1 MYGFN
6 EGLFDDIVDIDV
18 PDTAVVIDIDD
29 TVDEGPEVGV
39 ATGIA
44 DMILRLINSE
54 NDTITEYNSAR
65 TTLAQDPTYA
75 EFIEVI
81 DDIEAEELKH
91 VGQLQTLLKR
101 LSPNASNIEAGEA
114 EAESQLTEDLDNMER
129 VTKGKKIDVHGEMP
143 VVMADAVMAS
153 EEADKAVEDELEEH
167 NKKTKVKLNK
177 VLGAEN
183 QPVPK
188 LPEMAKV
195 TLDESLFEDFKDTL
209 DNRWKIIEKV
219 EEYLDEGHINKDDFI
234 DMLLQW
240 YYKEPTFVSFLT
252 SNNIF
257 SEDELDSFSGSF
269 DESLKE
275 DFADTNDIKII
286 VRDVIKNFKKIT
298 GVDIKSVYNTNSE
311 DTMFNQSVIDTTFS
325 SIDDYISDKYDLDSN
340 ERDELL
346 YALDDELSLNK
357 ELYNESLNEG
367 RKPIDFIDSH
377 GDVYSDEDRWDEE
390 EPEDDLFSKVML
402 ELCPEGADWKKHSK
416 FPEITGK
423 DRYDTDELGVTYN
436 GDIEVAVD
444 DMNRLAFATRVGEA
458 YDLPIRGPEKTRS
471 GKFILTLKIEE

>member
-18 PDTAVVIDIDD
+18 PDTAVVIDVDD

-44 DMILRLINSE
+44 DMVLRLINAE
-54 NDTITEYNSAR
+54 NDTITDYNSAR

-101 LSPNASNIEAGEA
+101 LSPNASNIEAGEE
-114 EAESQLTEDLDNMER
+114 EAEGQLTEDLDNMER
-129 VTKGKKIDVHGEMP
+129 VTKGKKIDVHGDMP
-143 VVMADAVMAS
+143 IVMADAVMAS
-153 EEADKAVEDELEEH
+153 EEADDAIEDELEEH
-167 NKKTKVKLNK
+167 NKKTNVKLNK
-177 VLGAEN
+177 VLGAEK
-183 QPVPK
+183 QPVPN

-240 YYKEPTFVSFLT
+240 YYKEPTFISFLT

-257 SEDELDSFSGSF
+257 SEDELDDFNESF
-269 DESLKE
+269 D
-275 DFADTNDIKII
+275 
-286 VRDVIKNFKKIT
+286 
-298 GVDIKSVYNTNSE
+298 
-311 DTMFNQSVIDTTFS
+311 
-325 SIDDYISDKYDLDSN
+325 
-340 ERDELL
+340 
-346 YALDDELSLNK
+346 
-357 ELYNESLNEG
+357 ESLNEG
-367 RKPIDFIDSH
+367 RKPIDFVDSH

-423 DRYDTDELGVTYN
+423 DRYDTDELGVTYD

-444 DMNRLAFATRVGEA
+444 DINRLAFATRVGEA
-458 YDLPIRGPEKTRS
+458 YDLPMRGPEKTRR
-471 GKFILTLKIEE
+471 GKFILILKIEE

>member
-44 DMILRLINSE
+44 DMVLRLINAE
-54 NDTITEYNSAR
+54 NDTITDYNSAR

-101 LSPNASNIEAGEA
+101 LSPNASNIEAGEE
-114 EAESQLTEDLDNMER
+114 EAEGQLTEDLDNMER
-129 VTKGKKIDVHGEMP
+129 VTKGKNIDVHGEIP
-143 VVMADAVMAS
+143 IVMADAVMAS

-167 NKKTKVKLNK
+167 NKKTNVKLNK
-177 VLGAEN
+177 VLGAEK

-195 TLDESLFEDFKDTL
+195 TLDESLFEDYG
-209 DNRWKIIEKV
+209 NVR
-219 EEYLDEGHINKDDFI
+219 EYS
-234 DMLLQW
+234 DMLFDMIEEGMVDAEEIAKDLIYW
-240 YYKEPTFVSFLT
+240 C
-252 SNNIF
+252 
-257 SEDELDSFSGSF
+257 SEDDIKRFMELRNLIW
-269 DESLKE
+269 DEDEDDE
-275 DFADTNDIKII
+275 DFD
-286 VRDVIKNFKKIT
+286 
-298 GVDIKSVYNTNSE
+298 
-311 DTMFNQSVIDTTFS
+311 
-325 SIDDYISDKYDLDSN
+325 
-340 ERDELL
+340 
-346 YALDDELSLNK
+346 
-357 ELYNESLNEG
+357 ESLNEG
-367 RKPIDFIDSH
+367 RKPIDFVDSH
-377 GDVYSDEDRWDEE
+377 GDIYSDEDRWDEE